1 MTAARTHGGRHAPQ
15 TDRTRETGA
24 ARQPSR
30 TPDLQRLVGNRAL
43 GELYAGRGP
52 GISAGAVVD
61 ARLASMGPA
70 LLQRCRDGREPCPD
84 GVMQCSPEENVPAGL
99 RVGAEDDP
107 YEQEAAAMSAAVMSD
122 LDQDQ
127 PEEPPPDSTAP
138 SPEAGEDVPELQAAA
153 RPGGPRPATAAVARY
168 VGSLGPGSGRP
179 LPAAA
184 RQALEPRFGRDF
196 GGVRVHTDAAAA
208 TAARAVNASAFT
220 VGSHIV
226 FGAGRYAPA
235 TAAGRA
241 LLAHELTHVVQQSG
255 RRDVPAIQRVPWGAC
270 PKGKRLSA
278 ARPDRYTSAE
288 FQMLSHYRHERGS
301 QGWASNVDKFWEID
315 AKSWSG
321 EPARMLRQFQKYYV
335 SHKGSVRRRSVRPA
349 GSVRAPG
356 KGKSVLDRIAGSEAA
371 VEFVSAELQPDIIDF
386 RRCEIYDVTTK
397 GLTRAKRVKVL
408 GYATLAT
415 RITGRTWTPGRTL
428 PGPGRFNLI
437 REHVPGE
444 VICFGA
450 TDLERNPG
458 VLSYEVISTKKKD
471 QKKKKKAK
479 KKGKK
484 PQQKKPQP
492 KKPKK
497 KVQKKA
503 GQAPAAAGGNI
514 GFGIGI
520 LSTGGG
526 SGNAGLGVSV
536 MSQGTAYGTVSAG
549 VVYNSSGQAVGA
561 VGASVASGS
570 SSTGAVV
577 AGAGAAKDSTSVSVA
592 TAGAGTS
599 SGSTTAGAGTAG
611 LGSSKDDTTAAAGVA
626 GRGPSVGNV
635 GAAAGR
641 SGQGG
646 PQGQAG
652 ATAGPQSTG
661 TPGQQGAQAA
671 DAPGQEGTQST
682 GTSGSGAQAGGTPG
696 PTAGDP
702 TTAAEAGPGA
712 GRLGEAADTRTPAAG
727 SAGQAGTAGK
737 YGLPIP
743 GQVPGDVDRAVEQAS
758 QMEALLR
765 TASPAQRALMEGLAQ
780 RQSSGVYAV
789 SGPEWV
795 KLMMAA
801 SVDVKDED
809 VPRLL
814 ELEWRPAKVTAEQ
827 LRASIRRVLA
837 KKRKAPAGEPPPAKN
852 TPADAPA
859 AKREPIK
866 TPATQKPG
874 AKERK
879 KDGEQ
884 EEPAADRIARL
895 ARRAKEAGEYNGT
908 DKPYIVYDKDAKL
921 NTEIPAI
928 VYLVRTD
935 PSLGKRVWVT
945 ADVTAVLTQD
955 KNGTRSVHITASS
968 ELVEGSGAYYPVNT
982 VRGLKTE
989 LSSR

>member
-1 MTAARTHGGRHAPQ
+1 MTAARAHGGRHAPQ
-15 TDRTRETGA
+15 TGRTRETGA

-30 TPDLQRLVGNRAL
+30 PPDLQRLVGNRAL

-70 LLQRCRDGREPCPD
+70 LLQRCRDGQEPCPG
-84 GVMQCSPEENVPAGL
+84 GVMQCSPEENGPAGL
-99 RVGAEDDP
+99 RVGAADDP

-122 LDQDQ
+122 LDQDT
-127 PEEPPPDSTAP
+127 PEEPPPNPTAP
-138 SPEAGEDVPELQAAA
+138 RPEAGEDVPELQAAA

-179 LPAAA
+179 LPAAT

-196 GGVRVHTDAAAA
+196 GGVRVHADAAAA

-288 FQMLSHYRHERGS
+288 YQMLSHYRHVRGS
-301 QGWASNVDKFWEID
+301 RGWASNVDKFWEID

-335 SHKGSVRRRSVRPA
+335 SHKGPVRRRSVRPA

-356 KGKSVLDRIAGSEAA
+356 KGKSVLDRIAGSAAA

-386 RRCEIYDVTTK
+386 HRCEIYDVTTK
-397 GLTRAKRVKVL
+397 GLTRAKRIKVL

-415 RITGRTWTPGRTL
+415 RITGRTWTPGQTL

-437 REHVPGE
+437 RQHVPGE

-458 VLSYEVISTKKKD
+458 VLSYEVISTKEKD

-484 PQQKKPQP
+484 SQQKKPQQKKPQ
-492 KKPKK
+492 PKK

-503 GQAPAAAGGNI
+503 GQAPATAGGNI

-526 SGNAGLGVSV
+526 SGNAGLGISV

-570 SSTGAVV
+570 SSTGAIV

-626 GRGPSVGNV
+626 GRGQSVGNV
-635 GAAAGR
+635 GAVAGR

-652 ATAGPQSTG
+652 ATAGPKS
-661 TPGQQGAQAA
+661 A
-671 DAPGQEGTQST
+671 
-682 GTSGSGAQAGGTPG
+682 GTPG
-696 PTAGDP
+696 PAAGDP
-702 TTAAEAGPGA
+702 TTAAGAGPGA
-712 GRLGEAADTRTPAAG
+712 GQLGEAADTHTPAAG
-727 SAGQAGTAGK
+727 SPGQAGTAGK

-743 GQVPGDVDRAVEQAS
+743 GQVPGDVDRAVEQAA

-765 TASPAQRALMEGLAQ
+765 TANPAQRALMEGLVQ

-837 KKRKAPAGEPPPAKN
+837 QKRK
-852 TPADAPA
+852 TPAAEPSAKDASS
-859 AKREPIK
+859 KREPIK

-879 KDGEQ
+879 KNDEK

-908 DKPYIVYDKDAKL
+908 DKPYIIYDKDAKL

-935 PSLGKRVWVT
+935 PSLGKQVWAT
-945 ADVTAVLTQD
+945 ADVTVVLTQD
-955 KNGTRSVHITASS
+955 KNGTLSVHITASS
-968 ELVEGSGAYYPVNT
+968 EVVEGSGAYYPVNT
-982 VRGLKTE
+982 VRGLKAE
-989 LSSR
+989 LGSR